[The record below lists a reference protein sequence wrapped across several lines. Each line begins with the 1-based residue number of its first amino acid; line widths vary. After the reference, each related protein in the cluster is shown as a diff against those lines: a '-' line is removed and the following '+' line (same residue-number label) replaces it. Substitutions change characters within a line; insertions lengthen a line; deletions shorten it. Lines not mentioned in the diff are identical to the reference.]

1 MKRKRGS
8 ITVFLALILGVMMM
22 LLCACM
28 QSVRIAAAR
37 TRVLCAAEIG
47 LYSLFG
53 QFDRELLDEFDLF
66 AVDTGRGGPEPD
78 MACVYDEF
86 RRYACPVL
94 DQNSPPVEY
103 VSGGF
108 TGFRFMTDEN
118 GEFFLQQAVKSVQE
132 ALESGEISVTAPLLP
147 GPEVRAREEEGR
159 REMASFPSMRETAS
173 LLPPTAGT
181 LCTLLNLAGQLA
193 GNGITD
199 FLPEPA
205 LLSASGKTARGT
217 MVSGRSLHKGL
228 PVLISSSPVHSG
240 NASDMLVQ
248 YELDKLGCCT
258 DPSPAVLHLQV
269 EYVLKGNTSDRENL
283 EEVASDLFAFRLGAC
298 LRALLS
304 SGNARSRIHDMVETA
319 LETDELTGE
328 EPEADPEELQETALY
343 AWACLEAASDV
354 RVLLS
359 GGKIPLEKSPDAFAV
374 DPERPDPGSS
384 ASMSASGEGFSYLDY
399 LSAKMRLLDDQSLR
413 WRGMD
418 MVEWSVRSR
427 GKAGFCLDCCLTA
440 AEISIQVRADGKKDF
455 TLTRAYGYD

>member
-1 MKRKRGS
+1 
-8 ITVFLALILGVMMM
+8 
-22 LLCACM
+22 
-28 QSVRIAAAR
+28 
-37 TRVLCAAEIG
+37 
-47 LYSLFG
+47 
-53 QFDRELLDEFDLF
+53 
-66 AVDTGRGGPEPD
+66 
-78 MACVYDEF
+78 
-86 RRYACPVL
+86 
-94 DQNSPPVEY
+94 
-103 VSGGF
+103 
-108 TGFRFMTDEN
+108 
-118 GEFFLQQAVKSVQE
+118 
-132 ALESGEISVTAPLLP
+132 
-147 GPEVRAREEEGR
+147 
-159 REMASFPSMRETAS
+159 
-173 LLPPTAGT
+173 
-181 LCTLLNLAGQLA
+181 
-193 GNGITD
+193 
-199 FLPEPA
+199 
-205 LLSASGKTARGT
+205 

-240 NASDMLVQ
+240 NESDMLVQ

-359 GGKIPLEKSPDAFAV
+359 GGKIPLEKSPDAFAI